1 MESIIQERYIYEATM
16 TNAEM
21 ACYNRLLPSQQI
33 ELSKWD
39 QHGKIPKGVFVE

>member
-21 ACYNRLLPSQQI
+21 ACYTRLPPSQQM
-33 ELSKWD
+33 ELDKWD
-39 QHGKIPKGVFVE
+39 QNGKMPHGVFAE